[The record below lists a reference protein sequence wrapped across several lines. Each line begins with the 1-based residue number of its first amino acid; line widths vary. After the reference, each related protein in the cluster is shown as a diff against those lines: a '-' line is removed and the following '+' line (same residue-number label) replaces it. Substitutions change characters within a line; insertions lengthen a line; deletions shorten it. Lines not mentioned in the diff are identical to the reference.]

1 MWHVGCVHATRRFLL
16 EAYALPCR
24 MHRHAS
30 FMQVSPW
37 VQPPLP
43 PSLPCRRC
51 RFYDET
57 KVGDV
62 SSRLSADCQ
71 KVGDQVELNVNVALR
86 SVIQV
91 PRRRWRA
98 LQLCISLATY
108 E

>member
-1 MWHVGCVHATRRFLL
+1 LGMSEVFL
-16 EAYALPCR
+16 
-24 MHRHAS
+24 RHADS
-30 FMQVSPW
+30 HPGLTRPRVACTPT
-37 VQPPLP
+37 PPSCKCLQGFNPPP